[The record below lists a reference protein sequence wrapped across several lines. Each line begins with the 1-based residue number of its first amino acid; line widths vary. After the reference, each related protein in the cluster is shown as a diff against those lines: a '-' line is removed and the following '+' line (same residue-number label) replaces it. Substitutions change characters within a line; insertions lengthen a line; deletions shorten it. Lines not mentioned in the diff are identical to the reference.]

1 MNRDQKAAVI
11 DEVASQIEEAQ
22 AIFAVDYRGLTVKQA
37 ADLRGRLI
45 EIDANLR
52 VVKNTLTER
61 AADKAGVEGL
71 KQFLEGPTAFTFV
84 KGDPVLAAKALAA
97 FRRESQLPEF
107 KGGWMDGR
115 ELSIADIEALSR
127 LPSLEVMHGQL
138 VGMIASPLVG
148 LVRSLNALLSGI
160 AVALGQIQ
168 EQGLVGGDAP
178 AETEAVEADAEV
190 ATTEPEAEA
199 EAPAEAEAAAPAEV
213 EAEAPA
219 EAEAAAPA
227 EVEPEAPAEVEA
239 PAEAEAAG
247 EEAEGPADA
256 PAPDAPEGEADA
268 PAADAPAAE
277 AESTQTDAPADADAE
292 KASE

>member
-11 DEVASQIEEAQ
+11 DEVAAQIEEAQ
-22 AIFAVDYRGLTVKQA
+22 AIFAVDYRGLSVRQA

-61 AADKAGVEGL
+61 AADKAGAEVL

-97 FRRESQLPEF
+97 FRRESRLPEF

-115 ELSIADIEALSR
+115 ELTIADLEALSR

-138 VGMIASPLVG
+138 VGMVASPLVG

-178 AETEAVEADAEV
+178 PA
-190 ATTEPEAEA
+190 EPEAAAEPETETPAEPEA
-199 EAPAEAEAAAPAEV
+199 EAPAEE
-213 EAEAPA
+213 
-219 EAEAAAPA
+219 
-227 EVEPEAPAEVEA
+227 
-239 PAEAEAAG
+239 
-247 EEAEGPADA
+247 
-256 PAPDAPEGEADA
+256 
-268 PAADAPAAE
+268 APAAE
-277 AESTQTDAPADADAE
+277 AEADAPAEEAAAE
-292 KASE
+292 PETETSEEEGDN